1 MDTSSYER
9 CRQRG
14 CIQFGLWHSA
24 RESAHRFRTLHTAL
38 AVVTVEKPEES
49 DPWSVW
55 VAPHGEERRKVT
67 TPPDPTPS
75 TSHEDH
81 MELRAA
87 VLYALRSA
95 EKFNT
100 P

>member
-1 MDTSSYER
+1 MDESTYDC

-14 CIQFGLWHSA
+14 CIRFGLWHTS
-24 RESAHRFRTLHTAL
+24 RDNGHRFRTLHTAL
-38 AVVTVEKPEES
+38 AVVTVEKQAEG
-49 DPWSVW
+49 DAWAVW
-55 VAPHGEERRKVT
+55 VAPHGEERRQVSAA
-67 TPPDPTPS
+67 PDPTPS

-95 EKFNT
+95 EKFNAA
-100 P
+100 